1 MNSKQTNVTNL
12 KSKVDSKSIG
22 IAFGAGG
29 ARGLAH
35 LLMIEALDE
44 LGVKPTII
52 SGSSIGAVVGAFYA
66 AGFSGKEMR
75 KILDQLINPKSDSV
89 FDFLLKSDIVKMFTM
104 FDPQFIRSG
113 FIKGEKFQNYM
124 KNHLK
129 VSRFEELKI
138 PLKIVTT
145 DYWKKEAVIF
155 EKGDLIQ
162 PIKASYSL
170 PGLFT
175 PVKIKDRIL
184 IDGGAVN
191 PLPFDLIMDKCDI
204 TIAIDVTA
212 FKAQNESEIPPTFDS
227 VFTTY
232 QTMQNSII
240 KERLKFLRPDIYIR
254 PEIYDVRVFD
264 FVKADLIFK
273 QAQSAKDELKKQ
285 LQKLLDNQSI
295 LKAD

>member
-1 MNSKQTNVTNL
+1 MKNKIISNSPT
-12 KSKVDSKSIG
+12 IG

-75 KILDQLINPKSDSV
+75 GILDQLINPKSDSV

-138 PLKIVTT
+138 PLMIVAT

-175 PVKIKDRIL
+175 PVKIKNRIL
-184 IDGGAVN
+184 IDGGAAN

-254 PEIYDVRVFD
+254 PEIFDVRVFD

-273 QAQSAKDELKKQ
+273 QAESAKEELKRQ
-285 LQKLLDNQSI
+285 LEVLLN
-295 LKAD
+295 K

>member
-1 MNSKQTNVTNL
+1 MNIKENSITNS

-29 ARGLAH
+29 ARGIAH

-44 LGVKPTII
+44 LGLKPSII
-52 SGSSIGAVVGAFYA
+52 SGSSIGSVVGAFYA
-66 AGFSGKEMR
+66 AGFDSKQMLE
-75 KILDQLINPKSDSV
+75 ILDQLIHPKSDSV

-104 FDPQFIRSG
+104 FDPQFIKSG
-113 FIKGEKFQNYM
+113 FIKGEKFQKYM
-124 KNHLK
+124 ETHLK
-129 VSRFEELKI
+129 VSRFEDLKV
-138 PLKIVTT
+138 PLKVVAT
-145 DYWKKEAVIF
+145 DYWKKEAVVF
-155 EKGDLIQ
+155 DKGDLLS

-175 PVKIKDRIL
+175 PVKIKNRIL

-212 FKAQNESEIPPTFDS
+212 FKAQSESEIPPTFDS

-240 KERLKFLRPDIYIR
+240 KERLKFQKPDIYIR

-273 QAQSAKDELKKQ
+273 QAQPAKEELKRQ
-285 LQKLLDNQSI
+285 LDKLLV
-295 LKAD
+295 

>member
-1 MNSKQTNVTNL
+1 MNIKENSITNS

-29 ARGLAH
+29 ARGIAH

-44 LGVKPTII
+44 LGLKPSII
-52 SGSSIGAVVGAFYA
+52 SGSSIGSVVGAFYA
-66 AGFSGKEMR
+66 AGFDSKQMLE
-75 KILDQLINPKSDSV
+75 ILDQLIHPKSDSV

-104 FDPQFIRSG
+104 FDPQFIKSG
-113 FIKGEKFQNYM
+113 FIKGEKFQKYM
-124 KNHLK
+124 ETHLK
-129 VSRFEELKI
+129 VSRFEDLKV
-138 PLKIVTT
+138 PLKVVAT
-145 DYWKKEAVIF
+145 DYWKKEAVVF
-155 EKGDLIQ
+155 DKGDLLS

-175 PVKIKDRIL
+175 PVKIKNRIL

-212 FKAQNESEIPPTFDS
+212 FKAQSESEIPPTFDS

-240 KERLKFLRPDIYIR
+240 KERLKFLKPDIYIR

-273 QAQSAKDELKKQ
+273 QAQPAKEELKRQ
-285 LQKLLDNQSI
+285 LDKLLV
-295 LKAD
+295 

>member
-1 MNSKQTNVTNL
+1 MK
-12 KSKVDSKSIG
+12 IG

-29 ARGLAH
+29 ARGIAH

-44 LGVKPTII
+44 LGLQPSII
-52 SGSSIGAVVGAFYA
+52 SGSSIGSVVGAFYA
-66 AGFSGKEMR
+66 AGFSSKEMHE
-75 KILDQLINPKSDSV
+75 ILDQLIHPKSDSV
-89 FDFLLKSDIVKMFTM
+89 FDFLLKSDIVKLFTM
-104 FDPQFIRSG
+104 FDPQFIKSG

-124 KNHLK
+124 KSHLK
-129 VSRFEELKI
+129 CSKFEELKI
-138 PLKIVTT
+138 PLKVVAT
-145 DYWKKEAVIF
+145 DYWKKEEVIF
-155 EKGDLIQ
+155 DKGELIE

-175 PVKIKDRIL
+175 PVKIRNRIL

-191 PLPFDLIMDKCDI
+191 PLPYDIIKNDCDI

-212 FKAQNESEIPPTFDS
+212 FKAQTESEIPPTFDS

-240 KERLKFLRPDIYIR
+240 KERLKFLKPDVYIR

-264 FVKADLIFK
+264 FVKANSIFR
-273 QAQSAKDELKKQ
+273 QAQPAKEELKRQ
-285 LQKLLDNQSI
+285 LDKLI
-295 LKAD
+295 L

>member
-1 MNSKQTNVTNL
+1 MKNKIAVNSP
-12 KSKVDSKSIG
+12 SFG
-22 IAFGAGG
+22 ISFGAGG
-29 ARGLAH
+29 ARGIAH

-44 LGVKPTII
+44 LGVKPSII
-52 SGSSIGAVVGAFYA
+52 SGSSIGAVVGTFYA

-75 KILDQLINPKSDSV
+75 EILDQLIHPKSDSV

-104 FDPQFIRSG
+104 LDPQFIKSG

-124 KNHLK
+124 KSHLQ
-129 VSRFEELKI
+129 VSRFEDLKI
-138 PLKIVTT
+138 PLKIVAT
-145 DYWKKEAVIF
+145 DYWKKEAVVF

-175 PVKIKDRIL
+175 PVKIKNRIL

-240 KERLKFLRPDIYIR
+240 KERLKFLKPDIYIR

-273 QAQSAKDELKKQ
+273 QAESAKEELKRQ
-285 LQKLLDNQSI
+285 LDKFLTNPVS
-295 LKAD
+295 

>member
-1 MNSKQTNVTNL
+1 MNNRQTNFTNL

-29 ARGLAH
+29 ARGIAH

-66 AGFSGKEMR
+66 AGFTAKEM
-75 KILDQLINPKSDSV
+75 KEILDQLINPKSDSV

-124 KNHLK
+124 KSHLQ

-138 PLKIVTT
+138 PLKIVAT
-145 DYWKKEAVIF
+145 DYWKKEAVVF

-175 PVKIKDRIL
+175 PVKIKNRIL

-254 PEIYDVRVFD
+254 PEIFDVRVFD

-273 QAQSAKDELKKQ
+273 QAQTAKEELKRQ
-285 LQKLLDNQSI
+285 LEPLLN
-295 LKAD
+295 K

>member
-1 MNSKQTNVTNL
+1 MKNKIVS
-12 KSKVDSKSIG
+12 DSKTIG

-29 ARGLAH
+29 ARGIAH
-35 LLMIEALDE
+35 ILMIEALDE
-44 LGVKPTII
+44 LGIKPSII

-66 AGFSGKEMR
+66 AGFSAKDMKE
-75 KILDQLINPKSDSV
+75 ILNQLINPKSDSV

-104 FDPQFIRSG
+104 FDPQFIKSG
-113 FIKGEKFQNYM
+113 FIKGEKFQKYM
-124 KNHLK
+124 ESHLK

-138 PLKIVTT
+138 PLKIVAT
-145 DYWKKEAVIF
+145 DYWQKEAVVF

-175 PVKIKDRIL
+175 PVKIKNRIL

-191 PLPFDLIMDKCDI
+191 PLPFDLIMNQCDI

-240 KERLKFLRPDIYIR
+240 KERLKFLKPDIYIR
-254 PEIYDVRVFD
+254 PEIFDVRVFD

-273 QAQSAKDELKKQ
+273 QAESAKDELKK
-285 LQKLLDNQSI
+285 KLEVLIN
-295 LKAD
+295 KN

>member
-1 MNSKQTNVTNL
+1 MNIKENSITNS

-29 ARGLAH
+29 ARGIAH

-44 LGVKPTII
+44 LGLKPSII
-52 SGSSIGAVVGAFYA
+52 SGSSIGSVVGAFYA
-66 AGFSGKEMR
+66 AGFDSKQMLE
-75 KILDQLINPKSDSV
+75 ILDQLIHPKSDSV

-104 FDPQFIRSG
+104 FDPQFIKSG
-113 FIKGEKFQNYM
+113 FIKGEKFQKYM
-124 KNHLK
+124 ETHLK
-129 VSRFEELKI
+129 VSRFEDLKV
-138 PLKIVTT
+138 PLKVVAT
-145 DYWKKEAVIF
+145 DYWKKEAVVF
-155 EKGDLIQ
+155 DKGDLLN

-175 PVKIKDRIL
+175 PVKIKNRIL

-191 PLPFDLIMDKCDI
+191 PLPYDLIMGKCDI

-212 FKAQNESEIPPTFDS
+212 FKAQSESEIPPTFDS

-240 KERLKFLRPDIYIR
+240 KERLKFQKPDIYIR

-273 QAQSAKDELKKQ
+273 QAQPAKEELKRQ
-285 LQKLLDNQSI
+285 LDKLLV
-295 LKAD
+295 

>member
-1 MNSKQTNVTNL
+1 MNNRQTNFTNL

-29 ARGLAH
+29 ARGIAY

-44 LGVKPTII
+44 LGVKPSII

-66 AGFSGKEMR
+66 AGFSAKEM
-75 KILDQLINPKSDSV
+75 KGILNQLINPKSDSV

-124 KNHLK
+124 KSHLQ

-138 PLKIVTT
+138 PLKIVAT

-175 PVKIKDRIL
+175 PVKIKNKIL

-254 PEIYDVRVFD
+254 PEIFDVRVFD

-273 QAQSAKDELKKQ
+273 QAQPAKEDLKRQ
-285 LQKLLDNQSI
+285 LDKLLV
-295 LKAD
+295 

>member
-1 MNSKQTNVTNL
+1 MNIKENSITNS

-29 ARGLAH
+29 ARGIAH

-44 LGVKPTII
+44 LGLKPSII
-52 SGSSIGAVVGAFYA
+52 SGSSIGSVVGAFYA
-66 AGFSGKEMR
+66 AGFDSKQMLE
-75 KILDQLINPKSDSV
+75 ILDQLIHPKSDSV

-104 FDPQFIRSG
+104 FDPQFIKSG
-113 FIKGEKFQNYM
+113 FIKGEKFQKYM
-124 KNHLK
+124 ETHLK
-129 VSRFEELKI
+129 VSRFEDLKV
-138 PLKIVTT
+138 PLKVVAT
-145 DYWKKEAVIF
+145 DYWKKEAVVF
-155 EKGDLIQ
+155 DKGDLLS

-175 PVKIKDRIL
+175 PVKIKNRIL

-212 FKAQNESEIPPTFDS
+212 FKAQSESEIPPTFDS

-240 KERLKFLRPDIYIR
+240 KERLKFLKPDIYIR

-273 QAQSAKDELKKQ
+273 QAQSAKEELKRQ
-285 LQKLLDNQSI
+285 LDKLLV
-295 LKAD
+295 

>member
-1 MNSKQTNVTNL
+1 MNNKLINPTNSN
-12 KSKVDSKSIG
+12 KKVDSKSIG

-29 ARGLAH
+29 ARGIAH

-44 LGVKPTII
+44 LGLKPSII
-52 SGSSIGAVVGAFYA
+52 SGSSIGSVVGAFYA
-66 AGFSGKEMR
+66 AGFDSKQMLE
-75 KILDQLINPKSDSV
+75 ILDQLIHPKSDSV

-104 FDPQFIRSG
+104 FDPQFIKSG
-113 FIKGEKFQNYM
+113 FIKGEKFQKFMETNLM
-124 KNHLK
+124 
-129 VSRFEELKI
+129 VSRFEDLKV
-138 PLKIVTT
+138 PLKVVAT
-145 DYWKKEAVIF
+145 DYWKKEEVVF
-155 EKGDLIQ
+155 DKGDLLN

-175 PVKIKDRIL
+175 PVKIKNRIL

-191 PLPFDLIMDKCDI
+191 PLPYDLIMDQCDI

-212 FKAQNESEIPPTFDS
+212 FKAQSESEIPPTFDS

-240 KERLKFLRPDIYIR
+240 KERLKFLKPDIYIR

-264 FVKADLIFK
+264 FVKAGSIFN
-273 QAQSAKDELKKQ
+273 QAKPAKEELKR
-285 LQKLLDNQSI
+285 KLESII
-295 LKAD
+295 LKYA

>member
-1 MNSKQTNVTNL
+1 MNNRQTNFTNL

-29 ARGLAH
+29 ARGIAH

-44 LGVKPTII
+44 LGVKPAII
-52 SGSSIGAVVGAFYA
+52 AGSSIGAVVGAFYA
-66 AGFSGKEMR
+66 AGFSAKEM
-75 KILDQLINPKSDSV
+75 KEILHQLINPKSDSV

-138 PLKIVTT
+138 PLKIVAT

-170 PGLFT
+170 P
-175 PVKIKDRIL
+175 
-184 IDGGAVN
+184 
-191 PLPFDLIMDKCDI
+191 
-204 TIAIDVTA
+204 
-212 FKAQNESEIPPTFDS
+212 
-227 VFTTY
+227 
-232 QTMQNSII
+232 
-240 KERLKFLRPDIYIR
+240 
-254 PEIYDVRVFD
+254 
-264 FVKADLIFK
+264 
-273 QAQSAKDELKKQ
+273 
-285 LQKLLDNQSI
+285 
-295 LKAD
+295 

>member
-1 MNSKQTNVTNL
+1 MRV
-12 KSKVDSKSIG
+12 G

-29 ARGLAH
+29 ARGIAY

-44 LGVKPTII
+44 LGVKPSII

-66 AGFSGKEMR
+66 AGFSSKEM
-75 KILDQLINPKSDSV
+75 KEILNQLINPKSDSV
-89 FDFLLKSDIVKMFTM
+89 FTFLLKSDIVKMFTL

-124 KNHLK
+124 KTNLK
-129 VSRFEELKI
+129 CSRFEELKT
-138 PLKIVTT
+138 PLKIVAT
-145 DYWKKEAVIF
+145 DYWKKEEVVF
-155 EKGDLIQ
+155 DKGDLLN

-175 PVKIKDRIL
+175 PVKIKNRIL

-191 PLPFDLIMDKCDI
+191 PLPYDLIKDKCDI

-212 FKAQNESEIPPTFDS
+212 LINKNGDELPTTFDS

-240 KERLKFLRPDIYIR
+240 KERLKFLKPDIYIR

-264 FVKADLIFK
+264 F
-273 QAQSAKDELKKQ
+273 
-285 LQKLLDNQSI
+285 
-295 LKAD
+295 LKADSIFHQAEPAKEELKRKLDKLLNKK

>member
-1 MNSKQTNVTNL
+1 MNSKISNITIA

-29 ARGLAH
+29 ARGIAH

-44 LGVKPTII
+44 LGVKPSII

-66 AGFSGKEMR
+66 AGFTAKEM
-75 KILDQLINPKSDSV
+75 KEILDQLINPKSDSV

-124 KNHLK
+124 KSHLQ

-138 PLKIVTT
+138 PLKIVAT
-145 DYWKKEAVIF
+145 DYWKKEAVVF

-175 PVKIKDRIL
+175 P
-184 IDGGAVN
+184 
-191 PLPFDLIMDKCDI
+191 C
-204 TIAIDVTA
+204 
-212 FKAQNESEIPPTFDS
+212 
-227 VFTTY
+227 
-232 QTMQNSII
+232 
-240 KERLKFLRPDIYIR
+240 
-254 PEIYDVRVFD
+254 
-264 FVKADLIFK
+264 
-273 QAQSAKDELKKQ
+273 
-285 LQKLLDNQSI
+285 LLYTSRCV
-295 LKAD
+295 

>member
-12 KSKVDSKSIG
+12 KYKVDSKSIG

-29 ARGLAH
+29 ARGIAH

-44 LGVKPTII
+44 LGVKPSII

-66 AGFSGKEMR
+66 AGFSAKEMR
-75 KILDQLINPKSDSV
+75 EILDQLINPKSDSV

-113 FIKGEKFQNYM
+113 FIKGEKFQKFM
-124 KNHLK
+124 ESHLK

-145 DYWKKEAVIF
+145 DYWKKEAVVF
-155 EKGDLIQ
+155 EKGDLIA

-191 PLPFDLIMDKCDI
+191 PLPFDLLMDKCDI

-254 PEIYDVRVFD
+254 PEIFDVRVFD
-264 FVKADLIFK
+264 FVKADLIFN
-273 QAQSAKDELKKQ
+273 QAQSAKEGLKRQ
-285 LQKLLDNQSI
+285 LETLLNKKI
-295 LKAD
+295 A

>member
-1 MNSKQTNVTNL
+1 MNIKENSITNS
-12 KSKVDSKSIG
+12 KSKVDPKSIG

-29 ARGLAH
+29 ARGIAH

-44 LGVKPTII
+44 LGLKPSII
-52 SGSSIGAVVGAFYA
+52 SGSSIGSVVGAFYA
-66 AGFSGKEMR
+66 AGFDSKQMLE
-75 KILDQLINPKSDSV
+75 ILDQLIHPKSDSV

-104 FDPQFIRSG
+104 FDPQFIKSG
-113 FIKGEKFQNYM
+113 FIKGEKFQKYM
-124 KNHLK
+124 ETHLK
-129 VSRFEELKI
+129 VSRFEDLKV
-138 PLKIVTT
+138 PLKVVAT
-145 DYWKKEAVIF
+145 DYWKKEAVVF

-175 PVKIKDRIL
+175 PVKIKNRIL

-212 FKAQNESEIPPTFDS
+212 FKAQSESEIPPTFDS

-240 KERLKFLRPDIYIR
+240 KERLKFQKPDIYIR

-273 QAQSAKDELKKQ
+273 QAQSAKEELKRQ
-285 LQKLLDNQSI
+285 LDKLLV
-295 LKAD
+295 

>member
-1 MNSKQTNVTNL
+1 MKNKVVSNSST
-12 KSKVDSKSIG
+12 IG

-29 ARGLAH
+29 ARGIAH

-44 LGVKPTII
+44 LGIKPTII

-66 AGFSGKEMR
+66 AGFSAKEM
-75 KILDQLINPKSDSV
+75 KEILDQLINPKSDSV
-89 FDFLLKSDIVKMFTM
+89 FDFLLKSDIVKLFTM
-104 FDPQFIRSG
+104 FDPQFIKSG

-129 VSRFEELKI
+129 ISRFEELKI
-138 PLKIVTT
+138 PLKIVAT
-145 DYWKKEAVIF
+145 DYWKKETVIF

-175 PVKIKDRIL
+175 PVKIKNRIL

-191 PLPFDLIMDKCDI
+191 PLPFDLIMDRCDI

-264 FVKADLIFK
+264 FVKADMIFK
-273 QAQSAKDELKKQ
+273 QAQPAKDELKRQ
-285 LQKLLDNQSI
+285 LDILLN
-295 LKAD
+295 KK

>member
-1 MNSKQTNVTNL
+1 MNNRQTNFTNL

-29 ARGLAH
+29 ARGIAH

-44 LGVKPTII
+44 LGVKPSII
-52 SGSSIGAVVGAFYA
+52 AGSSIGAVVGAFYA
-66 AGFSGKEMR
+66 AGFSAKEMR
-75 KILDQLINPKSDSV
+75 GILNQLINPKSDSV

-124 KNHLK
+124 KSHLQ

-138 PLKIVTT
+138 PLKIVAT
-145 DYWKKEAVIF
+145 DYWKKEAVVF

-175 PVKIKDRIL
+175 PVKIKNRIL

-254 PEIYDVRVFD
+254 PEIFDVRVFD

-273 QAQSAKDELKKQ
+273 QAQTAKEELKRQ
-285 LQKLLDNQSI
+285 LDKLLV
-295 LKAD
+295 

>member
-1 MNSKQTNVTNL
+1 MNNRQTNFTNL

-29 ARGLAH
+29 ARGIAH

-66 AGFSGKEMR
+66 AGFTAKEM
-75 KILDQLINPKSDSV
+75 KEILDQLINPKSDSV

-124 KNHLK
+124 KSHLQ

-138 PLKIVTT
+138 PLKIVAT
-145 DYWKKEAVIF
+145 DYWKKEAVVF

-175 PVKIKDRIL
+175 PVKIKNRIL

-254 PEIYDVRVFD
+254 PEIFDVRVFD

-273 QAQSAKDELKKQ
+273 QAQPAKEELKRQ
-285 LQKLLDNQSI
+285 LDKLLV
-295 LKAD
+295 

>member
-1 MNSKQTNVTNL
+1 MNNRQTNFTNL

-29 ARGLAH
+29 ARGIAH

-44 LGVKPTII
+44 LGVKPSII

-66 AGFSGKEMR
+66 AGFTAKEM
-75 KILDQLINPKSDSV
+75 KEILDQLINPKSDSV

-124 KNHLK
+124 KSHLQ

-138 PLKIVTT
+138 PLKIVAT
-145 DYWKKEAVIF
+145 DYWKKEAVVF

-175 PVKIKDRIL
+175 PVKIKNRIL

-254 PEIYDVRVFD
+254 PEIFDVRVFD
-264 FVKADLIFK
+264 FIKADLIFK
-273 QAQSAKDELKKQ
+273 QAQTAKEELKRQ
-285 LQKLLDNQSI
+285 LEPLLN
-295 LKAD
+295 K